1 VKVSRLPN
9 RHSFIHT
16 GAIHA
21 GAIHSFILAPFIH
34 SFIHPFIHPAM
45 IVIIRANH
53 WELISSP
60 QTVAAAWQLADKLT
74 AETGVAHWV
83 GRM

>member
-1 VKVSRLPN
+1 LS
-9 RHSFIHT
+9 
-16 GAIHA
+16 IHA
-21 GAIHSFILAPFIH
+21 GAIHSFIHSRIH
-34 SFIHPFIHPAM
+34 SAM

-53 WELISSP
+53 WGLISSP

-83 GRM
+83 GRV